1 MAEMKKCFSFQN
13 GFDYEEFKDMCN
25 SFKKVKLHS
34 KMKSD
39 LLLTDYIFC
48 LAMRRISIDKRSI
61 LKRLAASVFDFQVR
75 SSVIGTGKIAFI
87 FTGNQYM
94 RPDYLQCVENTAT
107 QARNSTLFLIDRK
120 STKLSIRNIIKLPF
134 IFIWANRLNAIVRD
148 RWISLDMAVSVFRSV
163 NQANFFINAIKKF
176 RCEKVVT
183 FCDQWSI
190 DNALTQL
197 AITQNYPTATL
208 QHGNGNEI
216 FAGFCSNY
224 YLANSMLSKINAI
237 QCGISEKQIVV
248 VGPMKYAGFQFE
260 YGKTNVLS
268 KIGIVFDGLDNF
280 KNNLAML
287 KSAHQVAEHLEL
299 KCYIRFHPSNKR
311 EEYAKYLSD
320 TDVICDDLK
329 EFEMIPDFYITY
341 ISTMYT
347 DMLFKKRI
355 SFRYATQE
363 PNMFTSLTD
372 TTFSN
377 ADELEAVVINARE
390 NYAAC
395 LEWQKAT
402 KQEIFGADE
411 GVNQYQK
418 FFKVWGES

>member
-1 MAEMKKCFSFQN
+1 
-13 GFDYEEFKDMCN
+13 
-25 SFKKVKLHS
+25 
-34 KMKSD
+34 
-39 LLLTDYIFC
+39 
-48 LAMRRISIDKRSI
+48 
-61 LKRLAASVFDFQVR
+61 
-75 SSVIGTGKIAFI
+75 
-87 FTGNQYM
+87 
-94 RPDYLQCVENTAT
+94 
-107 QARNSTLFLIDRK
+107 
-120 STKLSIRNIIKLPF
+120 
-134 IFIWANRLNAIVRD
+134 
-148 RWISLDMAVSVFRSV
+148 
-163 NQANFFINAIKKF
+163 
-176 RCEKVVT
+176 
-183 FCDQWSI
+183 
-190 DNALTQL
+190 
-197 AITQNYPTATL
+197 
-208 QHGNGNEI
+208 
-216 FAGFCSNY
+216 
-224 YLANSMLSKINAI
+224 
-237 QCGISEKQIVV
+237 
-248 VGPMKYAGFQFE
+248 
-260 YGKTNVLS
+260 
-268 KIGIVFDGLDNF
+268 
-280 KNNLAML
+280 ML